1 MRTKFTY
8 LSNKLFAS
16 AFLLAML
23 TGITSVRAQ
32 APFAA
37 GQTYY
42 VNGVGNDFVAPKDT
56 FANLSGAY
64 TAGNPYTNTTG
75 VITALTANGIDP
87 NTIGPMTILLV
98 PGYTGSEPSNT
109 GINVGQIAYASALR
123 TIVLRPAAGS
133 SFTITTLGAQ
143 AANTGLF
150 SFVGTQY
157 FVLDGEGTPGERNL
171 TFNINATG
179 ANATQRVVELISTA
193 ASPINTVTVKN
204 INING
209 VATGS
214 AVSTYAGVY
223 IGGANLNTNSA
234 RRNANINIT
243 NCNIQKVQ
251 YGVYARGFGAAARGN
266 QDLGLVVRNNRIGG
280 NGSFIGGAAN
290 AAGIM
295 LSNQANA
302 FIEGNTIMNNLT
314 SQTGYKGIELSNIA
328 STLSLDSNIIIN
340 ANRIYNIGATSGGV
354 AGIRVALGNHQYGL
368 NIKITNNTI
377 AKLTAPGATS
387 IASLQ
392 YPIGILVEDSTVK
405 AGIDIFNNSVALT
418 GAVLNGSSSACLVTG
433 ANTYGGLRVFNNIF
447 SNVQQNLPTAIGA
460 YNTFAIIVNRN
471 VVANNV
477 DAPFDSIDNN
487 LYEVTTT
494 GGWANVGYTNLN
506 NYTAVDEWAEFT
518 GYDINSF
525 TTRPFFENDT
535 TLVTSN
541 GAATTYASAGRAML
555 AQDILGNTRPAANS
569 SIGAYQF
576 TQNTSNALAALVG
589 GATYSIN
596 GVDTWP
602 TNANPTVGSFA
613 SLTSFI
619 NHLNSFGTTGTGTIN
634 IVFNTGYASDATV
647 PPAILPYPGMSG
659 TRSIRLSAAVPVNI
673 TIPTNALICNNSAL
687 IKLYGASFFE
697 IDGTNAK
704 NITISLPVSANSA
717 QAKLV
722 AFIPTIDNPTSFN
735 AIRNCILIG
744 SSSTTLNNTL
754 AAVYMGASNNP
765 TGLGSAISGAN
776 INNFIGDNIIEA
788 VRYGIYWRAQAGL
801 VDQFLTITRNVIGG
815 NQGIGGASST
825 RYIGGGLANTSG
837 IYIKGV
843 LQGTIDSNIIKN
855 NIPTVSGFR
864 GIDIDGTANEAG
876 TPQNISITRNTI
888 YNLGSTGG
896 YAVGIRVGISDANR
910 GIVISNNLIAKIYG
924 TGTSSPASL
933 NSATGIAIESPVV
946 ASGIVNIGVSLIHN
960 TIHLSQHPITQ
971 VNAGAYSTALY
982 IDPRAAG
989 ITSRSN
995 IFSNTYGRTIAGTA
1009 SNAAAIVVG
1018 GTQNPF
1024 IESNTNAFY
1033 TGANPNF
1040 SNNIIGIVNP
1050 NVQLPSMAELRDRY
1064 GFETSSKFG
1073 EIPFKDDTTSTMDT
1087 MFVGHIAKATVR
1099 NGSVVTDIAGN
1110 ARGFD
1115 ATIGALELPRSY
1127 SPLMGGATYQ
1137 VNGVLAPPLDGT
1149 GTVGSFNTINNL
1161 FRYINT
1167 NGVDADQPPF
1177 YEILVNIT
1185 SGYTGEGDT
1194 LIAALHDYPKMS
1206 GNRQIIIRPSV
1217 GANPVISSTGA
1228 TVRSQFS
1235 AAGSVLRFQGA
1246 RWVTIDGSSDGTS
1259 RNLTIRLPQTPAN
1272 VSYVNNALTRIIDV
1286 MGWAQPATN
1295 IQIKNCNIIGYST
1308 ATSISTFAGIYQ
1320 GGVAFNLPT
1329 TVPVNPIRERN
1340 NNNLYEGNLITGVKY
1355 GIHLRGNTSFAGS
1368 YDLGTV
1374 VRGNTIGG
1382 TTYTPTVPT
1391 APTDY
1396 FGGINNAAGILAISQ
1411 ANLLIDSNLIRNN
1424 LPIFNL
1430 NSGIEISNAAAPFF
1444 NTDSA
1449 VTITRNTITGI
1460 KTTSGAAAY
1469 GINVNLYWDKKK
1481 SLYIYNNMI
1490 SDIAS
1495 LGAVPTGANFVNNPY
1510 AILLN
1515 GTQIPGPVASQ
1526 FRDIDV
1532 NIWNNSINLGQAT
1545 TLGASGISAC
1555 IGVTSTTLGEIN
1567 VLNNILQ
1574 NRLSRPSAGGNIYA
1588 IAVAGAVNPFAATDY
1603 NNYYVA
1609 GTVGNNQIG
1618 GTNIGIT
1625 AVNYSTLAAWANFTK
1640 QDTLSMSVP
1649 APYTSDVN
1657 LLIPT
1662 STASPL
1668 YRGGSRIS
1676 RVNNDILSAPR
1687 PGLSTGIATI
1697 GAHEYVGSYS
1707 DIFGPKIYDMTRPAD
1722 FCNFDGVPIEIK
1734 ARVMDKSSVINDTMY
1749 YKINGGTEVAIVA
1762 TTKVGL
1768 DRVYTIPAQPMNTMI
1783 AYRFSG
1789 VDGGSQPAVFVN
1801 TDPRSGYN
1809 YTTTVIAITPNRAIA
1824 TGFDLPNEYNWIAEG
1839 IDGSTN
1845 IWDLQS
1851 FGSVTNPVLA
1861 PLTGSRAAM
1870 LNSVNNTASRI
1881 SSTCLDF
1888 SDAKRPTL
1896 RLFVSQSADN
1906 FNVNDSILV
1915 RVSYGFGMYFDLVS
1929 SYPIYRKNASFAVP
1943 GYKVYDVCL
1952 GLQGNSG
1959 IRLGIEGYSKNG
1971 GNIII
1976 DSIVIFDNFLTL
1988 PVTPKN
1994 FTNCYN
2000 DSINLVI
2007 ANADSKFEY
2016 TMFDMLT
2023 QRFIGPTVVGT
2034 DANMTLQG
2042 YLSTSDSAYLRV
2054 WARNLTSNCTN
2065 FLDDTA
2071 IVHFR
2076 NFKNG
2081 PFVIKGSVYDGQ
2093 YNSGDMFTPDAIK
2106 VAGQA
2111 RYEIVPPTG
2120 ATNAGYNSTWTIA
2133 DVTMYKYVYNQF
2145 TNSNVIVDSARNF
2158 TLVPPTPSTA
2168 GYVLVT
2174 GMPVDSNKT
2183 FTMLVKIRLLPQGCD
2198 STVVRYVTIGN
2209 APIANFFAP
2218 NDTLC
2223 QNINNQFTNVSTTG
2237 QFTLPMQYSWDF
2249 GDGTTSNVASPIKS
2263 YATPGNYRVR
2273 MIVKNNT
2280 TLLDSAAYNV
2290 TVLPSPVAAFT
2301 STLSCEGKVTRFTS
2315 TGTHTSG
2322 NFYSFN
2328 IAGQVA
2334 DSNVVDAIV
2343 PGSDTIINVRLYVRN
2358 VEGCIDTAVNA
2369 VQVFAQPTA
2378 SFTAQNVC
2386 AGAPVQFNNA
2396 SSIAPGKNGRV
2407 NSFGSEWT
2415 FGNGDIGYSNSPLYY
2430 YPAGGS
2436 YKTILK
2442 VISNYGCTDTISTTV
2457 SVFNKPTAAFTL
2469 DNTCKGSNL
2478 IINNNSTFADG
2489 IGRVKYTWNFG
2500 DNSAPKTETTPVHA
2514 FGAIGTYYVKLLAA
2528 DSVNGCVDSIQ
2539 TIATVKDKAIADFT
2553 TSNGCAGKAVT
2564 FTNQSIVPPSVT
2576 PVFTYI
2582 FGDNS
2587 TSNSP
2592 NTTHSYISG
2601 GVKQPKLI
2609 VDVEGCRD
2617 TATKTITISSALSV
2631 NFVSNKLDSNRVRFT
2646 ANRTGLSRYS
2656 WNFNDGTPVVNTSS
2670 NIVTHIFDRKGVY
2683 NVELTILDSNS
2694 CDASYNESI
2703 TINANVGL
2711 NEELAAQLKFN
2722 VYPNP
2727 FSQST
2732 QVEFDLEKAEDVK
2745 LEVFDMLGRN
2755 VFTYNAGVL
2764 NAGKQNI
2771 QLNETQFSAKSAV
2784 YMVRVHIGNSVIT
2797 RQLIK
2802 Q

>member
-1 MRTKFTY
+1 
-8 LSNKLFAS
+8 
-16 AFLLAML
+16 ML
-23 TGITSVRAQ
+23 TGLTSVRAQ

-42 VNGVGNDFVAPKDT
+42 VNGVGNDLVAPKDT

-64 TAGNPYTNTTG
+64 TVGNPYINSTG
-75 VITALTANGIDP
+75 IISALTANGIDP
-87 NTIGPMTILLV
+87 NTIGQMTILLV

-109 GINVGQIAYASALR
+109 GVSVGQIAYSSALR
-123 TIVLRPAAGS
+123 TIVLKPVQGAN
-133 SFTITTLGAQ
+133 FTITTSVAQ

-150 SFVGTQY
+150 SFIGSQY
-157 FVLDGEGTPGERNL
+157 FVLDGEGTPGQRNL
-171 TFNINATG
+171 TFNVNATG
-179 ANATQRVVELISTA
+179 ANATQRVIELVSTA

-209 VATGS
+209 VATGTT
-214 AVSTYAGVY
+214 VTTYAGVY
-223 IGGANLNTNSA
+223 IGGSNINTNSA

-243 NCNIQKVQ
+243 NCEIRKVQ
-251 YGVYARGFGAAARGN
+251 FGVYARGFGASARGN
-266 QDLGLVVRNNRIGG
+266 QDLGLIVRNNRIGG
-280 NGSFIGGAAN
+280 NGTFIGGAAN
-290 AAGIM
+290 ASGIF

-302 FIEGNTIMNNLT
+302 VIEGNTIMNNLT
-314 SQTGYKGIELSNIA
+314 TQPGFKGIELSNIA
-328 STLSLDSNIIIN
+328 STISLDSNIYIN
-340 ANRIYNIGATSGGV
+340 ANRIYNLGATSAGIT
-354 AGIRVALGNHQYGL
+354 GIRVALGNHQYAL
-368 NIKITNNTI
+368 NIKIVNNTI
-377 AKLTAPGATS
+377 AKLTSPGSA
-387 IASLQ
+387 AVNSLQ
-392 YPIGILVEDSTVK
+392 YPIGILIEDSTIK
-405 AGIDIFNNSVALT
+405 GGIDVFNNSIALT
-418 GAVLNGSSSACLVTG
+418 GAVLNGSSSACLATG

-447 SNVQQNLPTAIGA
+447 SNVQQNIPTSVGA
-460 YNTFAIIVNRN
+460 YNTYAILVNRN

-477 DAPFDSIDNN
+477 VAPFDSIDNN

-494 GGWANVGYTNLN
+494 GGWANIGYTALN
-506 NYTAVDEWAEFT
+506 NYTAVGEWAGFT
-518 GYDINSF
+518 GYDVNSIV
-525 TTRPFFENDT
+525 TRPFFENDT

-541 GAATTYASAGRAML
+541 GAATIYASAGRAML
-555 AQDILGNTRPAANS
+555 AQDILGNTRPTANS

-576 TQNTSNALAALVG
+576 TQNTTNALASLVG
-589 GATYSIN
+589 GATYNIN
-596 GVDTWP
+596 GVNAWP
-602 TNANPTVGSFA
+602 TNANPTSGSFA
-613 SLTSFI
+613 SLSTFI

-634 IVFNTGYASDATV
+634 IVFTTGYASDATV

-659 TRSIRLSAAVPVNI
+659 TRPIRLSANVPVNI
-673 TIPTNALICNNSAL
+673 TIPNGASISNNSAL
-687 IKLYGASFFE
+687 IKLYGASSFE
-697 IDGTNAK
+697 LDGTDAK
-704 NITISLPVSANSA
+704 NITISLPTTANSA
-717 QAKLV
+717 QAKLI
-722 AFIPTIDNPTSFN
+722 AIIPTIGNSTSN
-735 AIRNCILIG
+735 NTIRNCILRG

-754 AAVYMGASNNP
+754 AGIYMGASNNP
-765 TGLGSAISGAN
+765 TGLASAIGGAN
-776 INNFIGDNIIEA
+776 INNYIGDNIIEA
-788 VRYGIYWRAQAGL
+788 VRYGIYWRAKAGL
-801 VDQFLTITRNVIGG
+801 VDQFLTIIRNTIGG
-815 NQGIGGASST
+815 NQGLSGASPT
-825 RYIGGGLANTSG
+825 TYIGGGLANTSG

-864 GIDIDGTANEAG
+864 GIDIDGTANELG

-888 YNLGSTGG
+888 YNLGSTNG
-896 YAVGIRVGISDANR
+896 YAAGIRVGISDANR
-910 GIVISNNLIAKIYG
+910 GIIISNNIIAKIYG
-924 TGTSSPASL
+924 TGTASPANLS
-933 NSATGIAIESPVV
+933 SASGIAIESPVV
-946 ASGIVNIGVSLIHN
+946 AAGVVNIGVSLIHN
-960 TIHLSQHPITQ
+960 TIHLSQHPVTQ

-982 IDPRAAG
+982 VDARAAG

-1018 GTQNPF
+1018 GNQNPF
-1024 IESNTNAFY
+1024 IESNTNVYY
-1033 TGANPNF
+1033 TGANSNF

-1050 NVQLPSMAELRDRY
+1050 NIQLPSMAELKTRY

-1073 EIPFKDDTTSTMDT
+1073 EIPFKNDTTSIMDT

-1099 NGSVVTDIAGN
+1099 NGSIVTDIAGK
-1110 ARGFD
+1110 ARAFE

-1127 SPLMGGATYQ
+1127 SPLLGGATYQ

-1149 GTVGSFNTINNL
+1149 GTVGTFNTINNL

-1185 SGYTGEGDT
+1185 SGYVGEGDT
-1194 LIAALHDYPKMS
+1194 LISALHDYPKMS

-1228 TVRSQFS
+1228 TIRSQFS

-1246 RWVTIDGSSDGTS
+1246 RWVTIDGSSDGIGK
-1259 RNLTIRLPQTPAN
+1259 NLTIRLPQTPAN
-1272 VSYVNNALTRIIDV
+1272 VTYVNNALTRIIDV

-1295 IQIKNCNIIGYST
+1295 IEIKNCKIIGYST
-1308 ATSISTFAGIYQ
+1308 PTSISTFAGIYQ
-1320 GGVAFNLPT
+1320 GGVAFNSTT
-1329 TVPVNPIRERN
+1329 TVPLNPIRERN
-1340 NNNLYEGNLITGVKY
+1340 NNNRYEGNVITGVKY
-1355 GIHLRGNTSFAGS
+1355 GVHLRGNTAFSGS

-1374 VRGNTIGG
+1374 VKGNTIGG
-1382 TTYTPTVPT
+1382 TSYNAGV
-1391 APTDY
+1391 PTDY
-1396 FGGINNAAGILAISQ
+1396 FGGINNAAGVLAISQ
-1411 ANLLIDSNLIRNN
+1411 ANLLIDSNVIRNN
-1424 LPIFNL
+1424 IPTFNL
-1430 NSGIEISNAAAPFF
+1430 NSGIEISNAAVPFF

-1460 KTTSGAAAY
+1460 KTTNSAAAY
-1469 GINVNLYWDKKK
+1469 GLNVNLQWGEKK

-1490 SDIAS
+1490 SDIAA

-1515 GTQIPGPVASQ
+1515 GSQVPAQ

-1532 NIWNNSINLGQAT
+1532 NIWNNSINMGQAT

-1555 IGVTSTTLGEIN
+1555 IGVTTTTLGDIN
-1567 VLNNILQ
+1567 LLNNILQ
-1574 NRLSRPSAGGNIYA
+1574 NKLSRASAGGNIYA
-1588 IAVAGAVNPFAATDY
+1588 IAIAAATNPFKSTDY
-1603 NNYYVA
+1603 NNYYSA

-1618 GTNIGIT
+1618 GSNLGVL
-1625 AVNYSTLAAWANFTK
+1625 AVNYSTLSAWTNFTK

-1662 STASPL
+1662 NTASPL
-1668 YRGGSRIS
+1668 YRAGSRVS
-1676 RVNNDILSAPR
+1676 RVNNDILASPR
-1687 PGLSTGIATI
+1687 PGLATGIATI
-1697 GAHEYVGSYS
+1697 GAHEYIGTYS
-1707 DIFGPKIYDMTRPAD
+1707 DIFGPKIYDMTKPAD

-1734 ARVMDKSSVINDTMY
+1734 ARIMDKSSVINDTMY
-1749 YKINGGTEVAIVA
+1749 YRINGGTEVAAVA
-1762 TTKVGL
+1762 TNKVGL

-1789 VDGGSQPAVFVN
+1789 VDGGNQSSIFVN

-1824 TGFDLPNEYNWIAEG
+1824 TGFDLPNEYNWTAEG

-1870 LNSVNNTASRI
+1870 LNSANNTASRI

-1906 FNVNDSILV
+1906 FNLNDSILV

-2023 QRFIGPTVVGT
+2023 QRFIGPTVIGN

-2081 PFVIKGSVYDGQ
+2081 PFVIRGSVYDGQ

-2106 VAGQA
+2106 VGGVA

-2120 ATNAGYNSTWTIA
+2120 ATNAGYNNTWTVA
-2133 DVTMYKYVYNQF
+2133 DVTLYKYVYNQV
-2145 TNSNVIVDSARNF
+2145 TNTNVIVDSARNF

-2168 GYVLVT
+2168 GYVIVT

-2249 GDGTTSNVASPIKS
+2249 GDGTTSNAASPIKA

-2290 TVLPSPVAAFT
+2290 TVLPSPVASFT

-2315 TGTHTSG
+2315 TGAHTSG

-2328 IAGQVA
+2328 IGGQVA
-2334 DSNVVDAIV
+2334 DSSVVDAIV
-2343 PGSDTIINVRLYVRN
+2343 AGSDTIINVRLLVRN
-2358 VEGCIDTAVNA
+2358 VEGCIDTTTNP

-2386 AGAPVQFNNA
+2386 AGAPVQFSNA
-2396 SSIAPGKNGRV
+2396 SSIATGKNGRI
-2407 NSFGSEWT
+2407 NTFGSEWT

-2436 YKTILK
+2436 YKAVLK

-2457 SVFNKPTAAFTL
+2457 SVFNKPSAAFTI
-2469 DNTCKGSNL
+2469 DNACKGSNL

-2489 IGRVKYTWNFG
+2489 LTRVKYRWTFG
-2500 DNSAPKTETTPVHA
+2500 DNSAPKTDATPVHA
-2514 FGAIGTYYVKLLAA
+2514 FGAIGTYFVKLVAT

-2539 TIATVKDKAIADFT
+2539 SIATVKDKAIADFT

-2576 PVFTYI
+2576 PTFTYI

-2587 TSNSP
+2587 TSNIP

-2609 VDVEGCRD
+2609 VDVDGCRD

-2631 NFVSNKLDSNRVRFT
+2631 NFVSDKLDSNKVRFT
-2646 ANRTGLSRYS
+2646 SNRTGLSRYS
-2656 WNFNDGTPVVNTSS
+2656 WNFGDGTPIVNTSS
-2670 NIVTHIFDRKGVY
+2670 NAITHIFDRKGVY
-2683 NVELTILDSNS
+2683 NVELTILDANS
-2694 CDASYNESI
+2694 CDASYSESI

-2727 FSQST
+2727 FTQST
-2732 QVEFDLEKAEDVK
+2732 KVEFDLENSENVK
-2745 LEVFDMLGRN
+2745 LEVFDMIGRN
-2755 VFTYNAGVL
+2755 VYTHHAGL
-2764 NAGKQNI
+2764 LTAGKQNI
-2771 QLNETQFSAKSAV
+2771 ELNETQFSAKSAV
-2784 YMVRVHIGNSVIT
+2784 YMVRVHIGNNVIT

-2802 Q
+2802 E